1 MKDATNPS
9 LLQAPNLVP
18 PEHRAVFSRVVYLSV
33 FIFIVLIDS
42 EIMAEPQEGEAQ
54 CLVSEF
60 PNPPPYYKL
69 FASLPAN
76 ALPPPPPIPTSK
88 LEATAEKVAKITA
101 AVQKIRDEQQ
111 DTLVGVDPNSAVAAA
126 AHAAI
131 AEASAPPN
139 LEEVVSI
146 FGEVVEDPL
155 LRIVNEKE
163 TCDNPKD
170 IAQEMKKVNQ
180 DIMTSFVTLTQV
192 LLQEPEAAREE
203 LVKVSKLLI
212 RLLEE
217 SNRYREH
224 QAREN
229 LIAILE
235 EKMEAKQKALE
246 EVERDLEATQA
257 AMEEVV
263 KLRDAA

>member
-1 MKDATNPS
+1 MT
-9 LLQAPNLVP
+9 
-18 PEHRAVFSRVVYLSV
+18 
-33 FIFIVLIDS
+33 
-42 EIMAEPQEGEAQ
+42 EPQEGEAQ

-88 LEATAEKVAKITA
+88 LEATATKVAEITA
-101 AVQKIRDEQQ
+101 AVQKIREEQQ

-131 AEASAPPN
+131 AEASAPPD

-155 LRIVNEKE
+155 LRKVNEKE

-170 IAQEMKKVNQ
+170 IAQEMKNVNQ

-229 LIAILE
+229 LIAVLE
-235 EKMEAKQKALE
+235 EKVEAKRKALE
-246 EVERDLEATQA
+246 EVERDLEATQEA
-257 AMEEVV
+257 LQEVA
-263 KLRDAA
+263 KLSDVA